1 MKLRIVLLGAPGS
14 GKGTQAAVVAQRL
27 GIDHIA
33 SGDLFR
39 EAANRGDELGQE
51 VKAYMEKGL
60 LVPDEVVI
68 KMILE
73 RLSASDSA
81 RGFILDG
88 FPRTLEQVKAL
99 DRALEQGGGKIEKAV
114 YIKVSTEELVKR
126 LGGRLI
132 CRNCQAPYHEIN
144 SPPKVAGRCDLCGGE
159 LYRRLDDA
167 PQTVSKRLEVYFAE
181 TAPLIAYYREAGK
194 LVEINGERGIEEVGE
209 ELIAVL
215 TKEGGGDF

>member
-73 RLSASDSA
+73 SLSASDSA

-88 FPRTLEQVKAL
+88 FPRTLEQAKAL
-99 DRALEQGGGKIEKAV
+99 DRSLEQSEGKIEKAL

-132 CRNCQAPYHEIN
+132 CRNCQTPYHEIN

-159 LYRRLDDA
+159 LYRRPDDA
-167 PQTVSKRLEVYFAE
+167 PQTVRKRLEVYFAE
-181 TAPLIAYYREAGK
+181 TAPLIAYYREVGK

-209 ELIAVL
+209 ELTAAL